1 MDGVNRT
8 VIPRVKVPGHP
19 RHENVTSIVANKGKA
34 YYSHSIGGSPPKRI
48 SETTYRKEPGYILR
62 ATFSI
67 RFSRQGVDSSILND
81 PLQLKRYI
89 GTIPFGS
96 FCAHSAGRF
105 DTFIRRCIRSI
116 FAVSR
121 GTLVEQKGCAPL
133 PPIRKENSKGQ
144 PLSSFSPGCPEENVG

>member
-1 MDGVNRT
+1 M
-8 VIPRVKVPGHP
+8 
-19 RHENVTSIVANKGKA
+19 ETSLLSSLTKGKLIIRIPLA
-34 YYSHSIGGSPPKRI
+34 LPRNESAKRP
-48 SETTYRKEPGYILR
+48 TGKGPTGYILR

-89 GTIPFGS
+89 GTIPVGS

-116 FAVSR
+116 FGVSR
-121 GTLVEQKGCAPL
+121 GTLIGKKGCAPL
-133 PPIRKENSKGQ
+133 PPIREENSKGQ